1 MPRWKDRTDF
11 ERVLE
16 KISFGF
22 GEDACWTWLGAI
34 QTDGYG
40 SVGIKKDGKWRMTLP
55 HRFMYE
61 ECLGK
66 IPEKMCVCHSCD
78 NPACVNP
85 KHLFLGTH
93 KDNMLDKLNKGR
105 VPDMTGEN
113 NPNAKLSKEDV
124 LYIRSYFGVLNITEL
139 SRLFNV
145 TPTNI
150 SDIVKNETWTHV

>member
-11 ERVLE
+11 ERTIE
-16 KISFGF
+16 KINFGF

-40 SVGIKKDGKWRMTLP
+40 NVGICKEGKWKMMLS

-61 ECLGK
+61 ECFGK
-66 IPEKMCVCHSCD
+66 IPEKMCVCHFCD

-93 KDNMLDKLNKGR
+93 KDNMLDKSNKGR

-124 LYIRSYFGVLNITEL
+124 LYIRSYYGIFNIIEL
-139 SRLFNV
+139 SRMFYV
-145 TPTNI
+145 TPASI
-150 SDIVKNETWTHV
+150 SGIVHNKTWKHV

>member
-1 MPRWKDRTDF
+1 MNDL

-22 GEDACWTWLGAI
+22 GEDACWAWLGAI

-40 SVGIKKDGKWRMTLP
+40 SIGIKKDGKWRMTLP

-93 KDNMLDKLNKGR
+93 KDNMLDKSNKGR